1 MISFL
6 FSFSSLSRRLL
17 FLVYLFLIIF
27 LSLSP
32 PSQFPKIIL
41 FTGADKIIH
50 LLMYAGLGW
59 MLMWAFYKEH
69 LSKTIRVFLLL
80 SVPVWGTLM
89 ECLQLFMHQ
98 GRSFSWFDI
107 LANFVGAGIGVLV
120 FTLQSLSKK
129 GKTGQNMVNA
139 YLMNWHQK

>member
-27 LSLSP
+27 LSLSS

-41 FTGADKIIH
+41 FSGADKIIH

-59 MLMWAFYKEH
+59 MLMWAFYKGH
-69 LSKTIRVFLLL
+69 LSKLIRVFLFL
-80 SVPVWGTLM
+80 SIPVWGILM
-89 ECLQLFMHQ
+89 EIMQLFMHQ
-98 GRSFSWFDI
+98 GRSFSWYDI
-107 LANFVGAGIGVLV
+107 LANLVGAIIGVLV
-120 FTLQSLSKK
+120 YRW
-129 GKTGQNMVNA
+129 MVFRV
-139 YLMNWHQK
+139 MGE